1 MFCNGVLFPGPP
13 TAKQSSWL
21 LHHFLLVG
29 LEISLVNRSIT
40 QEAQQ
45 SILARRSGRPS
56 STRTTMPAHSAPTS
70 TMSIHLLV
78 ASMVS
83 RTMAQEVLEPILARR
98 NEMQLS
104 PKGLPFIHYY
114 SKIPFKVNASRHLK
128 VSKALRRFQLP
139 SFFYVNK
146 ELHKRRY
153 H

>member
-1 MFCNGVLFPGPP
+1 
-13 TAKQSSWL
+13 
-21 LHHFLLVG
+21 
-29 LEISLVNRSIT
+29 
-40 QEAQQ
+40 
-45 SILARRSGRPS
+45 
-56 STRTTMPAHSAPTS
+56 
-70 TMSIHLLV
+70 
-78 ASMVS
+78 MVS